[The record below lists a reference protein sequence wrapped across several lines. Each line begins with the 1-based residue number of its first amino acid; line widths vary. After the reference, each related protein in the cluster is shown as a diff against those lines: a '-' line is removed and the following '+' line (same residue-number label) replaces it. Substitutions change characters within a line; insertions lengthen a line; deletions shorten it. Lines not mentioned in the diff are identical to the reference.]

1 MSQLSWG
8 HQCYLDNACST
19 FRYSNVTIRIVFKPD
34 PGSDPVKRPGSGF
47 SGFAQVNPGRVYV
60 VKNKKWKREAIMKG

>member
-1 MSQLSWG
+1 MLSM
-8 HQCYLDNACST
+8 LES
-19 FRYSNVTIRIVFKPD
+19 IVFKPD

>member
-1 MSQLSWG
+1 MSLSATALEAVCCPI
-8 HQCYLDNACST
+8 H
-19 FRYSNVTIRIVFKPD
+19 YSIVFKPD